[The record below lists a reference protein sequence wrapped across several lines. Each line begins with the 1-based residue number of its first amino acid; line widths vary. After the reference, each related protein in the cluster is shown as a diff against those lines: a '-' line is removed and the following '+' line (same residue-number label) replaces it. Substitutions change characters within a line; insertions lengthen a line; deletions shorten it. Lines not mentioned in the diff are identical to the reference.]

1 VHGRGL
7 GILGVGHDLPESMRL
22 LFAAASDD
30 ALTNEI
36 RHAYACLGANIGD
49 RWDRARQTI
58 ELARIKH
65 LAIELHDIKGSTSW
79 RITQPVRTFERAF
92 PRTMRDLTRLLK
104 LSWWI
109 VTLRA
114 PSRIRQ
120 AIERTRNRELVAS
133 SGLFHRVWY
142 LEQNRD
148 LETTNIDPLFHY
160 LEWGGF

>member
-1 VHGRGL
+1 LLHLDGCHRYEDTRDVFEQWKPKLSTRGVVLFHDTNVRDRNFGVYKLWEELKHRHPNFEFLHGKGL

-92 PRTMRDLTRLLK
+92 P
-104 LSWWI
+104 
-109 VTLRA
+109 
-114 PSRIRQ
+114 
-120 AIERTRNRELVAS
+120 
-133 SGLFHRVWY
+133 
-142 LEQNRD
+142 
-148 LETTNIDPLFHY
+148 
-160 LEWGGF
+160 